1 MVQIKVRMMGP
12 LKEAS
17 GRTEE
22 ELTLDDGAD
31 ISTVIRILVNEHGE
45 EMKNA
50 LLDPVL
56 QNPLP
61 NALVL
66 LNGVEISNLLGLTTI
81 VGDGD
86 VLVLLSVTHG
96 G

>member
-1 MVQIKVRMMGP
+1 MVQIKVRMMGL

-22 ELTLDDGAD
+22 ELILDDGAD

-66 LNGVEISNLLGLTTI
+66 LNGVEISNLLGLTTT